1 MSLLRLIPRLT
12 LFSGANC
19 SLCDVC
25 SPPQGLKLPSQSHK
39 LAKIELNRVRQTRQF
54 DLTLIDINA
63 PENASWKKKYVYWI
77 PALHLEGQEIAKG
90 RWDAK
95 DVTKA
100 LEEWDQ
106 ARKTETDGTLENIQ
120 DEDILRYVSEPHPTY
135 YGVWEPSGIYE
146 RYEIDTTTD
155 EVYPIG
161 APPPPILDPYEANR
175 PRCFNCSETTHV
187 LSACPYPLDKAV
199 VALSRQ
205 MHEFK
210 RQQEDGNDTTP
221 RSLRELAERLERV
234 SWTSTFVPGR
244 VGPELRKALRWGQ
257 WGRQE
262 EGDDHDDDGN
272 GYEWLSN
279 MAFWGYPPGWVSAT
293 DPRERMRARIMREQ
307 DPSSDDA
314 EHEDEGDDMMK
325 IWGESGEEDVV
336 LSMPDGVQREKSAT
350 VSDGQPTGTPLV
362 RHWARYPR
370 AYFAWECLTVYNG
383 VLLSQ
388 RDANLPPTPPPPPQF
403 APPPLPP
410 PPPSLPP
417 PPLPPAPQFEDGEE
431 EMDLSD

>member
-1 MSLLRLIPRLT
+1 MSLRRLIPRLT

-19 SLCDVC
+19 PLCD
-25 SPPQGLKLPSQSHK
+25 

-63 PENASWKKKYVYWI
+63 PENTSWKKKYVYWI

-90 RWDAK
+90 SQNGDGWHIGE
-95 DVTKA
+95 V
-100 LEEWDQ
+100 
-106 ARKTETDGTLENIQ
+106 ET
-120 DEDILRYVSEPHPTY
+120 DEDILPYISEPRPTY

-155 EVYPIG
+155 DVYPIG

-205 MHEFK
+205 LH
-210 RQQEDGNDTTP
+210 D
-221 RSLRELAERLERV
+221 LRELAERLERV

-244 VGPELRKALRWGQ
+244 VGPELRRALRWGQ

-279 MAFWGYPPGWVSAT
+279 MALWGYPPGWVSAT
-293 DPRERMRARIMREQ
+293 DPRERMRARIMRER
-307 DPSSDDA
+307 DTSSDD
-314 EHEDEGDDMMK
+314 EEDENDVMK
-325 IWGESGEEDVV
+325 IWGESDEEEVT
-336 LSMPDGVQREKSAT
+336 LSMPDVVQREETAT
-350 VSDGQPTGTPLV
+350 VSGAQHATSTGTPLV

-388 RDANLPPTPPPPPQF
+388 RDASLPPTPPPPPQF

-417 PPLPPAPQFEDGEE
+417 PPLPPSPQFEDGEE